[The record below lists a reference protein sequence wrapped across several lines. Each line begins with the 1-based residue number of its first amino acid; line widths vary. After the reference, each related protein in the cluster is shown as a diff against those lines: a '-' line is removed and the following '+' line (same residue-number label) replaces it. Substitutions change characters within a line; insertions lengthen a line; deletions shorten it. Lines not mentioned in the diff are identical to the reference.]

1 MHIPGDLLRDRSI
14 RSLAGLQN
22 SGSSS
27 RVLNLM
33 RLHKLSSD
41 APEYRAQPMFR
52 NPVLNRALFVKHRL
66 RENEIELFDN
76 YRTSATKILLPI
88 DGEDL
93 GSGGRSAFIDQRGY
107 ESILYNLVG
116 ETGSEGLSDRKTL
129 EVLDRIPSLDPF
141 LLREQLRR
149 HSLQPAACYFDISPG
164 DARRM
169 FAFMNVELGALVKLS
184 MGSGDAF
191 SASTGVLVQ
200 KILSNAAPEDMEPL
214 RMVLR
219 LDRKD
224 FLEGLFCW
232 KGFLYYK
239 WRMVEIMMEQPRLLS
254 EIAQV
259 MPRGFGEYPVK
270 AYIAEARD
278 RIIKAVRAYCRAVQ
292 DAIQVYDDAYAKL
305 TRAGDPGAFR
315 EFLLEAPTMF
325 INLGERLGVLDH
337 VSSFWSLRFRGAD
350 NTNSALGFDELM
362 DIFVDFEDSLGLS
375 AGGLTAQSWGS
386 GGAPRALAG

>member
-1 MHIPGDLLRDRSI
+1 
-14 RSLAGLQN
+14 
-22 SGSSS
+22 
-27 RVLNLM
+27 M

-52 NPVLNRALFVKHRL
+52 NPILNRALFVKHRL
-66 RENEIELFDN
+66 RENEIELFAN

-88 DGEDL
+88 DGADL
-93 GSGGRSAFIDQRGY
+93 NSGGHSTFIGQRGY
-107 ESILYNLVG
+107 EGILHDLVG
-116 ETGSEGLSDRKTL
+116 EAGAEGLNDRKTL
-129 EVLDRIPSLDPF
+129 EVLDRVPSLDPF

-149 HSLQPAACYFDISPG
+149 HSLHPAACYFDISPG

-169 FAFMNVELGALVKLS
+169 FAFMNDELGALVKLS
-184 MGSGDAF
+184 MGSGEGF
-191 SASTGVLVQ
+191 TASTAVLVQ
-200 KILSNAAPEDMEPL
+200 KILSDAAPEDMEPL

-219 LDRKD
+219 LDRRD

-239 WRMVEIMMEQPRLLS
+239 WRLVEIMMDQPRLLS
-254 EIAQV
+254 EIAQIR
-259 MPRGFGEYPVK
+259 PLGFGELPVK

-278 RIIKAVRAYCRAVQ
+278 RIIKAIRAFCRSVQ
-292 DAIQVYDDAYAKL
+292 DAIKVYDDAYAKL
-305 TRAGDPGAFR
+305 TQAGDPGAFR

-350 NTNSALGFDELM
+350 SGVHALSYDELM

-375 AGGLTAQSWGS
+375 QGGLTAQSWGT
-386 GGAPRALAG
+386 GGAQRALAG

>member
-1 MHIPGDLLRDRSI
+1 
-14 RSLAGLQN
+14 
-22 SGSSS
+22 
-27 RVLNLM
+27 M
-33 RLHKLSSD
+33 RLQKLSGD
-41 APEYRAQPMFR
+41 TPEYRTQPMFR

-88 DGEDL
+88 DGSDL
-93 GSGGRSAFIDQRGY
+93 GSGGRSAFIGQRGY
-107 ESILYNLVG
+107 EGILHNLVG
-116 ETGSEGLSDRKTL
+116 ETGPEGLNDRKTL

-149 HSLQPAACYFDISPG
+149 HNLQPAACYFDISPG
-164 DARRM
+164 DAERM
-169 FAFMNVELGALVKLS
+169 FDFMNIELGALVKLS
-184 MGSGDAF
+184 MGEDDGFA
-191 SASTGVLVQ
+191 ASTGVLVQ

-239 WRMVEIMMEQPRLLS
+239 WRLVEIVADQPQLLA
-254 EIAQV
+254 EISKIKPQ
-259 MPRGFGEYPVK
+259 GFGEFPVK

-278 RIIKAVRAYCRAVQ
+278 RIIRAVRSYCRGVQ
-292 DAIQVYDDAYAKL
+292 DSIKVYDDAYGRL
-305 TRAGDPGAFR
+305 TTAGDPVAFR
-315 EFLLEAPTMF
+315 EFLLEAPSMF

-337 VSSFWSLRFRGAD
+337 VFSLSNLRFRGEGSGS
-350 NTNSALGFDELM
+350 SALNYEELM

-375 AGGLTAQSWGS
+375 QGGLTAQSWGATDRIV
-386 GGAPRALAG
+386 APRSVMVG